1 LCSDAGIKG
10 IGLIPAHTPQMT
22 ALESSL
28 IGAGCPIVKA
38 AGMATTPIIYSQALM
53 LLGGAVVAAPIFKRL
68 RLGTILGYLC
78 AGVLIG
84 PVAQSITDGEQILH
98 VSELGVVFLLFII
111 GLELKPSRLWQMRR
125 DIFGLGTAQVVL
137 TGIVLSSM
145 IYALGLLGQGGSI
158 IAGFG
163 LALSSTA
170 FAMQILD
177 EGNDRNT
184 RYGQRSFSILLLQD
198 LAIVPLLA
206 LIPLMAAQAPEDTT
220 PPLEDFAIATTAIVV
235 LFAAG
240 RYLVNPLFQIIGRT
254 GARDVM
260 IAAALLVVMGAAT
273 MMQLAGLSM
282 AMGAFLAGV
291 LLAESSYRH
300 ELEADIEPFRG
311 ILQALFFM
319 AVGLSLELGVIV
331 ERYQL
336 IIIAVPLLMALK
348 SLVLYWLCRL
358 TGSHHNDAVRISLLL
373 PQGGEFGF
381 VLFTAAAT
389 AGVFSDG
396 DASLLVAIVTLS
408 MALTPL
414 ASMLAAKLMHE
425 QDEMDEEIEEDFD
438 GANADV
444 LMIGFSRFGQI
455 AAQILLAGGRDVT
468 IIDHSAAR
476 VRQAAT
482 FGFRIYFGDGNRLDV
497 LRAAGIERAK
507 IVAVCT
513 QKKETTDHII
523 DLVQSEYP
531 NARIYARSYDRLHTL
546 ELRAKGVD
554 YELRETFESGLLFGR
569 KTLEALGVGDDEAI
583 AIMDD
588 IRKRDEARLVLQ
600 EAEGITA
607 GRDMLHSR
615 PVRPEPLV
623 KPKREVDHSQ
633 ETGERI
639 LPGLPADERESA

>member
-1 LCSDAGIKG
+1 
-10 IGLIPAHTPQMT
+10 MT
-22 ALESSL
+22 
-28 IGAGCPIVKA
+28 
-38 AGMATTPIIYSQALM
+38 TTPIIYSQALI
-53 LLGGAVVAAPIFKRL
+53 LLGGAVIAAPLFKRL
-68 RLGTILGYLC
+68 GLGTILGYLA
-78 AGVLIG
+78 AGILIG
-84 PVAQSITDGEQILH
+84 PVAQSITDGEEILH
-98 VSELGVVFLLFII
+98 GSELGVVFLLFII
-111 GLELKPSRLWQMRR
+111 GLELKPSRLWQLRR
-125 DIFGLGTAQVVL
+125 DIFGLGTAQVLITGVVLSYGIAL
-137 TGIVLSSM
+137 TG
-145 IYALGLLGQGGSI
+145 LLDHAGSI
-158 IAGFG
+158 VAGFG

-184 RYGQRSFSILLLQD
+184 RFGQRAFSILLLQD

-206 LIPLMAAQAPEDTT
+206 LIPLLAAQAPEDTT
-220 PPLEDFAIATTAIVV
+220 PPLEDFAIAITAVAV
-235 LFAAG
+235 LVAAG
-240 RYLVNPLFQIIGRT
+240 RYLLNPLFQIIART

-273 MMQLAGLSM
+273 LMQMAGLSM

-319 AVGLSLELGVIV
+319 AVGLSLQLDVIIDNYLV
-331 ERYQL
+331 
-336 IIIAVPLLMALK
+336 IIVAVPLLMLVK
-348 SLVLYWLCRL
+348 SFILYWLCRL
-358 TGSHHNDAVRISLLL
+358 AASHHNDAVRVSLLL

-381 VLFTAAAT
+381 VLFTAGAV
-389 AGVFSDG
+389 AGVFSPG
-396 DASLLVAIVTLS
+396 SASLLVAIVTLS
-408 MALTPL
+408 MALTPI
-414 ASMLAAKLMHE
+414 ASMLAPRLMRE
-425 QDEMDEEIEEDFD
+425 QDEMADEMEEDFE
-438 GANADV
+438 GADADV

-507 IVAVCT
+507 LIAICT
-513 QKKETTDHII
+513 QKKETTDRIV
-523 DLVQSEYP
+523 DLVQAEYP
-531 NARIYARSYDRLHTL
+531 DARIFARSYDRLHTL

-569 KTLEALGVGDDEAI
+569 KTLEALGVGNEEAL

-607 GRDMLHSR
+607 GRDMLHSQ

-623 KPKREVDHSQ
+623 KPKRDVDHSS
-633 ETGERI
+633 ETGESI

>member
-1 LCSDAGIKG
+1 M
-10 IGLIPAHTPQMT
+10 Q
-22 ALESSL
+22 
-28 IGAGCPIVKA
+28 
-38 AGMATTPIIYSQALM
+38 TTSFLYTQALM
-53 LLGGAVVAAPIFKRL
+53 LLGGAVLAAPIFKRL
-68 RLGTILGYLC
+68 GLGTILGYLA
-78 AGVLIG
+78 AGILIG
-84 PVAQSITDGEQILH
+84 PVAQTITEGEEILH
-98 VSELGVVFLLFII
+98 VSELGVVFLLFVI

-125 DIFGLGTAQVVL
+125 DIFGLGAAQVVV
-137 TGIVLSSM
+137 TGLALSLL
-145 IYALGLLGQGGSI
+145 IAFAGLLEWRGSI

-177 EGNDRNT
+177 ESNDTNT
-184 RYGQRSFSILLLQD
+184 RYGQRAFSILLLQD

-206 LIPLMAAQAPEDTT
+206 LIPLMAAQAPEDATT
-220 PPLEDFAIATTAIVV
+220 PFQDFAIAVSAVAV
-235 LFAAG
+235 LFFAG
-240 RYLVNPLFQIIGRT
+240 RYLLNPLFQVIART

-273 MMQLAGLSM
+273 LMQLAGLSM

-319 AVGLSLELGVIV
+319 AVGLSLQLNVIV
-331 ERYQL
+331 ENYLL
-336 IIIAVPLLMALK
+336 IIVAVPLLMLVK
-348 SLVLYWLCRL
+348 SAVLYWLCRI
-358 TGSHHNDAVRISLLL
+358 TGSRHNDALRIGLLL

-381 VLFTAAAT
+381 VLFTAAAA
-389 AGVFSDG
+389 AGVFSQG
-396 DASLLVAIVTLS
+396 TSSLLVAIVTLS
-408 MALTPL
+408 MALTPV
-414 ASMLAAKLMHE
+414 AATLSKRLMHE
-425 QDEMDEEIEEDFD
+425 QDEMADEMDEDFE
-438 GANADV
+438 GAGADV
-444 LMIGFSRFGQI
+444 LMIGFSRFAQI

-482 FGFRIYFGDGNRLDV
+482 FGFRIYFGDGTRLDV

-507 IVAVCT
+507 LVAVCT
-513 QKKETTDHII
+513 QKKETTDRII
-523 DLVQSEYP
+523 GLVQAEYP
-531 NARIYARSYDRLHTL
+531 NARIFARSYDRLHTL
-546 ELRAKGVD
+546 ELRARGVD

-569 KTLEALGVGDDEAI
+569 KTLEALGVGNEEAI
-583 AIMDD
+583 SIMDD
-588 IRKRDEARLVLQ
+588 IRRRDEARLVLQ

-623 KPKREVDHSQ
+623 KPKREVNHSADT
-633 ETGERI
+633 EERI
-639 LPGLPADERESA
+639 LPTLPAEDRQRRDETLAGTD